1 MTASSL
7 EFLKSGRTIID
18 LLNYALEDQSL
29 LEQLLLENS
38 AQLVSTKAP
47 GLVVQAYLLLARKVG
62 FNVFGPLDGT
72 ISETVNNCKNQGD
85 VKTEL
90 IEVSTEEESNMWVPN
105 APHPAPTL
113 YQTKTINV
121 SSFTILPTDPE
132 LPGPS
137 SSPVVEPPT
146 KKKKV
151 FEKQDPLNGYFPC
164 ELCDKV
170 FTIRSYRTDHQKE
183 EHADLTEFACREQN
197 CNKVYP
203 ELSKLKTHMRES
215 HSNREY
221 ECDNCGEKFKHSR
234 SYYRHKQT
242 SHKEPEHKCPQCN
255 KEAVAKSLQPYSSF
269 EFYPIRVKVL
279 IFVKS
284 LLTLNRHSP

>member
-1 MTASSL
+1 MFELDRLNLTESSI

-29 LEQLLLENS
+29 LEQLLLENT
-38 AQLVSTKAP
+38 AQIVSTKAP
-47 GLVVQAYLLLARKVG
+47 GLVVQVYLLLARKIG
-62 FNVFGPLDGT
+62 FDVFGPLDGT
-72 ISETVNNCKNQGD
+72 ISETVNNCEKQAD

-90 IEVSTEEESNMWVPN
+90 IEVSTEEEPNMWIP
-105 APHPAPTL
+105 PPAPTL

-121 SSFTILPTDPE
+121 SSFTILPADPE
-132 LPGPS
+132 LPGPSS

-183 EHADLTEFACREQN
+183 DHAGLTEFACREPD
-197 CNKVYP
+197 CNKVYS

-242 SHKEPEHKCPQCN
+242 SHKEPEHKCPQCG
-255 KEAVAKSLQPYSSF
+255 KEWV
-269 EFYPIRVKVL
+269 VK
-279 IFVKS
+279 
-284 LLTLNRHSP
+284 